1 MAVSVTRVVN
11 GHIETILLDFIKL
24 TERHTGAYMAGK
36 IFEMLEFYGLLDR
49 VSHLVLTVLMSHI

>member
-11 GHIETILLDFIKL
+11 GHLETILLDFIKL

-36 IFEMLEFYGLLDR
+36 IFEMLEFYGILDR
-49 VSHLVLTVLMSHI
+49 VSHLVLMFSILHV